1 MMCFLETNNSHY
13 NSNNQIQIIKHNNA
27 IHPAIHADI
36 TYWLHDPFSVG
47 SDWESVETVEAD
59 VLLGI
64 ETVESWIWFEL
75 RIFDNLAGR
84 VVFCRFIIRGAC
96 GLDAR

>member
-13 NSNNQIQIIKHNNA
+13 NSNNQIPIIKHNTA

-36 TYWLHDPFSVG
+36 TYWLYDLFSVG

-59 VLLGI
+59 VLSGI
-64 ETVESWIWFEL
+64 ETFDSWIWFEL
-75 RIFDNLAGR
+75 RMFANLAGR
-84 VVFCRFIIRGAC
+84 VVFCLFIIRGVC
-96 GLDAR
+96 GLDAT

>member
-1 MMCFLETNNSHY
+1 MMCFLETNKSHY

-36 TYWLHDPFSVG
+36 TYWLYDPFSVG

-59 VLLGI
+59 VLSGI
-64 ETVESWIWFEL
+64 ETFDSWIWFEL
-75 RIFDNLAGR
+75 RMFANLAGR
-84 VVFCRFIIRGAC
+84 VVFCLFIIRGVC
-96 GLDAR
+96 GLDAT